1 MSRRHG
7 KIVGEESFLVED
19 VVAHAEELKTTIGR
33 CANFCTRME
42 RMLQYINL
50 DS

>member
-1 MSRRHG
+1 
-7 KIVGEESFLVED
+7 
-19 VVAHAEELKTTIGR
+19 LKTTIGR

-50 DS
+50 DSWSISRLDWPEQNEELFGSPPQCHC